1 MHKQESMLEKS
12 SVLAKIN
19 QVALKTYNGMSRNDK
34 GRNQNAKECQQP
46 QKLGKDE
53 HGFLPGG
60 CTGSMDLKKQSM
72 MGKHFERGV
81 AVHFSCM

>member
-1 MHKQESMLEKS
+1 MLEKS

-19 QVALKTYNGMSRNDK
+19 QVAPKKYNGMSRNDK
-34 GRNQNAKECQQP
+34 GRAQNAKECQQP

-60 CTGSMDLKKQSM
+60 CTGSMVLKKTRYD
-72 MGKHFERGV
+72 GKAF
-81 AVHFSCM
+81 